1 MDKALKIRRE
11 IKLASLFIATLLLFI
26 WGINYLKGKD
36 IFTRQIAFYTVY
48 DHVSGLLESN
58 PVTISGVTIGQVDR
72 IAFHPDGSGRV
83 VLTAVVDRK
92 INIPDNS
99 IAVIAATDIFGFK
112 ELQIILG
119 DSPNYI
125 QRGDTLEGDFQPSIG
140 EALAN
145 QFEPFS
151 QQAKG
156 LVSKADSLLTSIN
169 KLLHEENQTNLNKS
183 IEHLRKSLETF
194 EQSGQRLD
202 HFMESEAARI
212 ATILAGIESVTNNIE
227 DNNEDIAAIINNLS
241 EFTDV
246 ITGEQFAAI
255 VQNTGETFSELR
267 MIMEKINKG
276 EGNAGMLLADDSLYH
291 NLKESAIQ
299 LELLLEDIRKNP
311 KKYFNI
317 TVFGR

>member
-11 IKLASLFIATLLLFI
+11 VKLASLFITTLLLFI
-26 WGINYLKGKD
+26 WGVNYLKGKD
-36 IFTRQIAFYTVY
+36 IFTRQIAFYAVY

-58 PVTISGVTIGQVDR
+58 PVTLSGVTIGQVDR

-83 VLTAVVDRK
+83 VLTAVVDSK
-92 INIPDNS
+92 VNIPKNS

-112 ELQIILG
+112 ELQIIFG

-125 QRGDTLEGDFQPSIG
+125 QRGDTLQGDFQPSIG
-140 EALAN
+140 EALAD

-156 LVSKADSLLTSIN
+156 LISMAESLLTNMN
-169 KLLHEENQTNLNKS
+169 KLLAEENQANINKS
-183 IEHLRKSLETF
+183 IESLRKSLETF

-212 ATILAGIESVTNNIE
+212 SSILEGIESVTKNIE
-227 DNNEDIAAIINNLS
+227 DNNEAIAAIISNLS

-246 ITGEQFAAI
+246 IAGEEFANTI
-255 VQNTGETFSELR
+255 KNTGETFAEIRL
-267 MIMEKINKG
+267 IMEKINKG
-276 EGNAGMLLADDSLYH
+276 EGNAGMLLADDSLYQ
-291 NLKESAIQ
+291 NLKESTMQ

-317 TVFGR
+317 SVFGR